1 VSGPAY
7 AAAVVEIVVE
17 PGSDPAHRHGVLNEF
32 VLPELRAL
40 PGYVKSLW
48 LENGGGAGMCIV
60 VFEEASQARAGL
72 DVLTRDGGPPTIR
85 AGIHEVGLE
94 DPPTGSLG

>member
-1 VSGPAY
+1 VSGSAY
-7 AAAVVEIVVE
+7 AAVVEIVIE
-17 PGSDPAHRHGVLNEF
+17 PGSDPVHRHGVLNEF

-48 LENGGGAGMCIV
+48 LDDGGGAATCIV
-60 VFEEASQARAGL
+60 VFEEAAQARAGL
-72 DVLTRDGGPPTIR
+72 DVLTRDGGPRAVR
-85 AGIHEVGLE
+85 AGIHEVELE